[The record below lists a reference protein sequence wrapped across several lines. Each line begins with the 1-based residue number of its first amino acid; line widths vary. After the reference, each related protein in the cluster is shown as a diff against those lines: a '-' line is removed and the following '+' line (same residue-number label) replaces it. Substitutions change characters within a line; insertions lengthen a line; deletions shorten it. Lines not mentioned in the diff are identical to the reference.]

1 MRTKLGVPNNVGI
14 RGMAMTD
21 DLDCGGPRRS
31 ASRDSRKTQG
41 GVDPTWID
49 SRTLFGAGDEIVIRH
64 GDQIYRL
71 RITRYGRLILNK

>member
-1 MRTKLGVPNNVGI
+1 
-14 RGMAMTD
+14 MAD
-21 DLDCGGPRRS
+21 DRDCGCQHRGV
-31 ASRDSRKTQG
+31 SRDSRKTQG

-49 SRTLFGAGDEIVIRH
+49 SRTLFGTGDEIVIRH